1 MVYKTERRLKR
12 KREGKKIV
20 LAWIPAHQDIIG
32 NEEVDKLA
40 KEATR
45 EEWDKQLKIPYND
58 YRKEFKETSYKDIVS
73 EIKSQAAVK
82 GQFYFQHFFKEEERY
97 PWFQGLNFPRRAV
110 VLFNRLRANHFNLNA
125 SLARKEYIES
135 SRCRCGNEY
144 EDINHLVYECSEHDE
159 QRIKYN
165 LNEELDKVGASKPDD
180 VWSWLRK
187 EELTTLKVVYNFI
200 KETGRVI

>member
-45 EEWDKQLKIPYND
+45 EEWDKQLKISCND
-58 YRKEFKETSYKDIVS
+58 YRKEFTETSYKDTVS

-110 VLFNRLRANHFNLNA
+110 VLFNRLRNNHFNFL
-125 SLARKEYIES
+125 
-135 SRCRCGNEY
+135 
-144 EDINHLVYECSEHDE
+144 
-159 QRIKYN
+159 
-165 LNEELDKVGASKPDD
+165 
-180 VWSWLRK
+180 
-187 EELTTLKVVYNFI
+187 
-200 KETGRVI
+200 ET